1 MIKREAQIFLDS
13 RLVRTKLITIRMKS
27 SQVLAAHLNLLV
39 LQDSKLVIW
48 SKLKQTDNMVKSRS
62 NILYEL
68 CKLQIHLPSFA
79 KTMTFVTNPK
89 TYIFYEKSD

>member
-39 LQDSKLVIW
+39 LQDNKLVIW
-48 SKLKQTDNMVKSRS
+48 SNPETTFYMNYASFRYICLPLPKQ
-62 NILYEL
+62 
-68 CKLQIHLPSFA
+68 
-79 KTMTFVTNPK
+79 
-89 TYIFYEKSD
+89 